1 MTLEW
6 DRHRGSGLLLAETGS
21 YSATVEEVSKGGYVL
36 TVQVDVEDEA
46 HGKKLAEQVLA
57 LVNGTPRC
65 HACGS
70 TRTFIMAHD
79 TFHDTFEPREGCL
92 DCNTWQTPVRL
103 RSDT

>member
-6 DRHRGSGLLLAETGS
+6 TQDQDEIWNAREGSLDIDVYEGAHSCRLELELDVGS
-21 YSATVEEVSKGGYVL
+21 IEE
-36 TVQVDVEDEA
+36 
-46 HGKKLAEQVLA
+46 GKKLAEQVLA

-70 TRTFIMAHD
+70 TRTFITKFA
-79 TFHDTFEPREGCL
+79 HDTFEPREGCL